1 MIDASLPVVTDEM
14 LGDAIAASTPFTAV
28 ILRAGPRFAMPGPD
42 RSDEVSAIIWAHGKR
57 NFALYLAGLLPVVCP
72 IADGSGVAG
81 VGIFAA
87 GETAVAEI
95 LDADPAIRAGVL
107 TYELHPTRTFTITSA
122 PARPSH
128 SHTDSI

>member
-14 LGDAIAASTPFTAV
+14 LAGARATSTPFTVA

-42 RSDEVSAIIWAHGKR
+42 RNDEVTSIIWAHGKR
-57 NFALYLAGLLPVVCP
+57 NTALHLAGFLPVVCP

-87 GETAVAEI
+87 DETAVAEI
-95 LDADPAIRAGVL
+95 LDGDPAIRAGVL
-107 TYELHPTRTFTITSA
+107 TYELHPTRTFTIAAAKT
-122 PARPSH
+122 
-128 SHTDSI
+128 

>member
-14 LGDAIAASTPFTAV
+14 LAEALATSSPFTGA
-28 ILRAGPRFAMPGPD
+28 ILRAGSRFAMPGPD
-42 RSDEVSAIIWAHGKR
+42 RSDEVTSIIWAHGKR

-87 GETAVAEI
+87 DAGRVAEI
-95 LDADPAIRAGVL
+95 LDADPAMRAGVL
-107 TYELHPTRTFTITSA
+107 AYELHPTRTFTIAA
-122 PARPSH
+122 PK
-128 SHTDSI
+128 T

>member
-14 LGDAIAASTPFTAV
+14 LADLRASSTPFTVA

-42 RSDEVSAIIWAHGKR
+42 RNDEVTSIIWAHGKR
-57 NFALYLAGLLPVVCP
+57 NAALHLAGFLPVVCP

-87 GETAVAEI
+87 DETAVAEI
-95 LDADPAIRAGVL
+95 LDGDPAIRAGVL
-107 TYELHPTRTFTITSA
+107 TYELHPTRTFTIAA
-122 PARPSH
+122 PK
-128 SHTDSI
+128 T